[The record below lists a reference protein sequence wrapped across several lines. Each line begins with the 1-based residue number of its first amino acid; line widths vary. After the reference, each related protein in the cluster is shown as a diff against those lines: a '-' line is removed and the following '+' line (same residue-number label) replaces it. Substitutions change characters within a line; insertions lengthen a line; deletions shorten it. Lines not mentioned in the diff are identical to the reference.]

1 MIPIYDQTFF
11 NFCGRIK
18 RREGLW
24 TVMWTEGTLERGR
37 YFLQTQHKSYC
48 NADIL
53 SYWGIWFKVPIMTR
67 HGCQLKHPA
76 QPFEILGS
84 RKLACYKHLHNTSF
98 ILCNY
103 FIAYKMWWK
112 HFMFSGYNAI
122 KTNKTRCSA
131 GRSFI
136 RPQRSVPE
144 QLGQVW
150 TKHLSVI
157 QLWIWI
163 VIKFLTLYGF
173 FTRNKCQYFTNQ
185 LKISSSNLF
194 KSKIK

>member
-1 MIPIYDQTFF
+1 MDF
-11 NFCGRIK
+11 NVNWGHIEK
-18 RREGLW
+18 GQI
-24 TVMWTEGTLERGR
+24 
-37 YFLQTQHKSYC
+37 FLQTQHKSYC

-122 KTNKTRCSA
+122 KTNK
-131 GRSFI
+131 
-136 RPQRSVPE
+136 
-144 QLGQVW
+144 
-150 TKHLSVI
+150 
-157 QLWIWI
+157 
-163 VIKFLTLYGF
+163 
-173 FTRNKCQYFTNQ
+173 
-185 LKISSSNLF
+185 KITWKTTDL
-194 KSKIK
+194 KSKKIKWNFILVKWSKELVDALYQSLMVKNAKQCRSDIILDHGSMVYTSL